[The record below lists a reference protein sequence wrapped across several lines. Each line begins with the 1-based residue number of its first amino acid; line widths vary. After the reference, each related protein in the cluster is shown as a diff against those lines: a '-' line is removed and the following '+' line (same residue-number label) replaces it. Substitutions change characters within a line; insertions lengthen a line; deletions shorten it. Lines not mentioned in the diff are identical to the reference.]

1 MIVSVEQAQHGLLEL
16 IERLSRGEE
25 IVITRDERPVARLV
39 APVVTT
45 HEPRI
50 PGIARD
56 QIAYMAD
63 DFDAPLEDFEEYAE

>member
-16 IERLSRGEE
+16 IERLSLGEE
-25 IVITRDERPVARLV
+25 IVITRDEQPVARLV
-39 APVVTT
+39 APVVKG
-45 HEPRI
+45 HEPRT

-63 DFDAPLEDFEEYAE
+63 DFDAPLKDFEEYAE